1 MLQIKYYKNFI
12 TLFLMLI
19 AMPSHSMSVEKV
31 ESSDLIGPY
40 SSDLT
45 IEGSQIVLN
54 NLPQVALTFSD
65 DSPLEF
71 LVTNNHLKK
80 GHFSVATSF
89 INQEATVIK
98 ADLLNISANPL
109 ETTTIKLSPSAL
121 NLPIAEAKKGVLF
134 VSLRINYDDG
144 TQADVDS
151 PIVFELQKIDVGDW
165 EVAPEGYFDDQKGLV
180 SSHLDA
186 SQNTLHS
193 EMNQQ

>member
-19 AMPSHSMSVEKV
+19 AMSSHSMSVEKV
-31 ESSDLIGPY
+31 ENSHLNKPY

-71 LVTNNHLKK
+71 LVTNNHMKK
-80 GHFSVATSF
+80 GHFSVVTSY
-89 INQEATVIK
+89 INEEVAAIK
-98 ADLLNISANPL
+98 ADLSNVTVEPL
-109 ETTTIKLSPSAL
+109 ETTTIKLSPSLL
-121 NLPIAEAKKGVLF
+121 NLPIAEAKNGVLF
-134 VSLRINYDDG
+134 VTLRINYDDG
-144 TQADVDS
+144 TQADIDS
-151 PIVFELQKIDVGDW
+151 PIVFELHNIDVGSW

-180 SSHLDA
+180 TSHLDA
-186 SQNTLHS
+186 PQNTLHS